1 MKKLDLVG
9 LKFGKLTVLSELK
22 ERNPHGKVL
31 FHCKCD
37 CGNEVNVIGTKLKNG
52 WSKSCSCLQKETVKE
67 RSKTD
72 NKKHGYCKT
81 SIYNTYHAMISRC
94 YNDKNESYQYY
105 GAKGIK
111 VCDRWLESFEN
122 FLADMGE
129 KPSENH
135 SIDRINV
142 FGNYEPSN
150 CRWADKLEQENNKTT
165 NVLIE
170 YKSQKY
176 TISQLARILNI
187 NYHTLRN
194 RTVKKNIFIYE

>member
-52 WSKSCSCLQKETVKE
+52 WSKSCSCLQKETVKK
-67 RSKTD
+67 RSKID
-72 NKKHGYCKT
+72 NKTHGLSKT
-81 SIYNTYHAMISRC
+81 SIYNTYYTMINRC
-94 YNDKNESYQYY
+94 INPNSQSYPNY
-105 GAKGIK
+105 GGRGIK
-111 VCDRWLESFEN
+111 VCDRWLDSFEN
-122 FLADMGE
+122 FIEDMGE
-129 KPSENH
+129 KPSENY

-142 FGNYEPSN
+142 HGNYEPSN
-150 CRWADKLEQENNKTT
+150 CRWATKIEQENNKTT
-165 NVLIE
+165 NVFIE
-170 YKSQKY
+170 YKSKKY
-176 TISQLARILNI
+176 TISELSKLLNI

>member
-1 MKKLDLVG
+1 MKKLNLVG
-9 LKFGKLTVLSELK
+9 LKFGKLTVVSELE

-37 CGNEVNVIGTKLKNG
+37 CGNEVNVIGSKLKNG
-52 WSKSCSCLQKETVKE
+52 WSKSCSCLQKETVRE
-67 RSKTD
+67 RSKID
-72 NKKHGYCKT
+72 NKKHGYHKT
-81 SIYNTYHAMISRC
+81 SIYNTYYSMISRC
-94 YNDKNESYQYY
+94 YNNKNESYQYY
-105 GAKGIK
+105 GEKGIK

-142 FGNYEPSN
+142 FGNYEPLN
-150 CRWADKLEQENNKTT
+150 CRWADKIEQENNKTT

-170 YKSQKY
+170 YQSKKY
-176 TISQLARILNI
+176 TISELARLLNI

-194 RTVKKNIFIYE
+194 RTVKKNIFTYE